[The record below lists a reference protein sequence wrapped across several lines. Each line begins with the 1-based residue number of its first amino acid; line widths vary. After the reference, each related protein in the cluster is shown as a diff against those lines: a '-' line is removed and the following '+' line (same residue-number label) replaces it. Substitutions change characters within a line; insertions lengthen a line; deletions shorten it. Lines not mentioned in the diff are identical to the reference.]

1 MTGKRLLAVLTGA
14 LMLTSVLPV
23 PTGAAEPKLVDA
35 GIDYTEDVRT
45 VNNPGAGYTS
55 TLWYVCK
62 PGATEVKNPQGN
74 LVLMFVDIGAF
85 SSGAN
90 GKTNDDKTYTEG
102 KDYDLDDAFFKGMR
116 GTLENC
122 RKNGCTVAVR
132 FRYDANGKTN
142 PEPATFEQVL
152 HHIDQIKADGFLEDY
167 KDILMY
173 VESGF
178 VGAWGEQHSG
188 KYTSLEYKAKLLQ
201 AVLDMTP
208 DDIPVTVRTPNIFA
222 QWAGIKASE
231 LGTWES
237 EPGMDAARVGLY
249 NDGYMGSDSDLGT
262 YADREN
268 ETAWLGRQTLRTY
281 FGGEFSGNLEW
292 AQKYD
297 TYLPEN
303 AIPEMYKTHLSYING
318 NIYQLYKDYE
328 YTKALDKTGYNTA
341 YYGQNVFTFVR
352 DHLGYRFVLQKS
364 ELSEKTAQGEAFDL
378 HFSVLNTGFAN
389 PIRPQKAQLIL
400 EKKGQYIVTDI
411 PDLDDREWRS
421 CTVQDEALSVKLPGG
436 IEPGTWNVYL
446 RLSVGNQDVADG
458 NLRCVEFAN
467 KDIWNA
473 SLGANRL
480 GSILVQK
487 SADLP
492 KRGDQSFSV
501 NGADTGNAILY
512 QINGMPILDG
522 ERSGDAEWTE
532 NEQKAEKDGN
542 LLYITNDD
550 RYLYVA
556 AEIRHGAAKPVINLR
571 VTPAVPEGKKETT
584 YWYYRQSAGWIYY
597 SAGNH
602 DGIQLKAKG
611 DFMEFRIPFGE
622 VMGLSADTLLKNV
635 TIFIQ
640 DEADEWKGCG
650 TVTAENYQIEPR
662 IFMHTAPQS
671 LWLNEGC
678 TYTMRAVPAS
688 EGTTITWQHDG
699 KALDTK
705 GDMLTL
711 RNVSAADKGVY
722 TAVIESKTG
731 AKVTQTVCKVG
742 DVIEA
747 PAARKGDLNL
757 DGKTDAAD
765 AKLLTDWLHGRRV
778 TVKGDA
784 DQNADGVWD
793 VYDLAL
799 LKRAL
804 Q

>member
-1 MTGKRLLAVLTGA
+1 MAGKRLLAALTGA
-14 LMLTSVLPV
+14 LLFLSLLPV
-23 PTGAAEPKLVDA
+23 PTGAAEQAKLVDS

-45 VNNPGAGYTS
+45 INNPGAGYTS

-90 GKTNDDKTYTEG
+90 GTTNEDKTYTEG
-102 KDYDLDDAFFKGMR
+102 KDYDLDAAFFKGMR
-116 GTLENC
+116 GTLANC
-122 RKNGCTVAVR
+122 RKNGCTVALR

-142 PEPATFEQVL
+142 PEPAAFEQVL
-152 HHIDQIKADGFLEDY
+152 HHIDQIKADGFLEEY

-231 LGTWES
+231 IDTWES
-237 EPGMDAARVGLY
+237 EPDSDAARVGMY

-262 YADREN
+262 YANREK
-268 ETAWLGRQTLRTY
+268 ETAWLGKQTLRTY
-281 FGGEFSGNLEW
+281 YGGEFSGNLDW
-292 AQKYD
+292 AKKYD

-318 NIYQLYKDYE
+318 NIYQLYKDYK
-328 YTKALDKTGYNTA
+328 YSADLDEKGYNTA

-364 ELSEKTAQGEAFDL
+364 ELSERTAQGETFDL
-378 HFSVLNTGFAN
+378 HFDVLNTGFAN
-389 PIRPQKAQLIL
+389 PIRPQKAQLLL
-400 EKKGQYIVTDI
+400 EKGGQYFVTDVSCI
-411 PDLDDREWRS
+411 DDRSWLS
-421 CTVQDEALSVKLPGG
+421 QTVQSQQLTVKLPGG

-467 KDIWNA
+467 KGIWNA

-487 SADLP
+487 NADSVQ
-492 KRGDQSFSV
+492 RGDQSFSV

-512 QINGMPILDG
+512 QTNGMPILDG

-532 NEQKAEKDGN
+532 NEQKAETDGN

-550 RYLYVA
+550 QYLYVA
-556 AEIRHGAAKPVINLR
+556 AEIHHGAAKPVINLR

-597 SAGNH
+597 SQGNH
-602 DGIQLKAKG
+602 DGIQLKAKD

-650 TVTAENYQIEPR
+650 TVKAENYQIEPR
-662 IFMHTAPQS
+662 IFMYTASQY

-678 TYTMRAVPAS
+678 TYSMRAVPAS
-688 EGTTITWQHDG
+688 EDAVIIWQHDG
-699 KALDTK
+699 KVLDAK
-705 GDMLTL
+705 GDTLTL
-711 RNVSAADKGVY
+711 RNVSASDKGVY

-731 AKVTQTVCKVG
+731 AKVTQKICEVG
-742 DVIEA
+742 DVVEA
-747 PAARKGDLNL
+747 ASRKGDLNL
-757 DGKTDAAD
+757 DGKVDTTD
-765 AKLLTDWLHGRRV
+765 AKLLTEWLHGKKSAI
-778 TVKGDA
+778 KGDA
-784 DQNADGVWD
+784 DLNADGVWD

-799 LKRAL
+799 LKRAI